1 MKLKQSGRNAP
12 ADIKERNILE
22 QTNGYQ
28 NAAQPSRA
36 IDMQSKI
43 IKGKTKLLTSTIK
56 IQEAKYCGGGDRDPS
71 GETNNPAFL
80 RLVSKNTKNITKA
93 CKIEAL

>member
-28 NAAQPSRA
+28 NAAQPNRA

-43 IKGKTKLLTSTIK
+43 IKGKTKLLASTIK
-56 IQEAKYCGGGDRDPS
+56 IQEAKYCGGGDREGTGTLP
-71 GETNNPAFL
+71 GEPTTP
-80 RLVSKNTKNITKA
+80 RS
-93 CKIEAL
+93 